1 MEYYSFPIYFPN
13 QLSHVSRQL
22 QDSPTSTSHHSP
34 VSHAVTMNFFK
45 RRKNKKKGKKTKAV
59 QKKIISA
66 GELVIAGGLWTA
78 GGNIVDA
85 ITEDSRATQI
95 QAHEVNY
102 VEDKSRSLLEV
113 KSNQRDSVSQFPWYI
128 LGYVLLGLG
137 GLLLAIPAL
146 RFLRWIRRSCGSS
159 SFLEEDDS
167 RDDSKRAAVKHH
179 PDHDE
184 ENDFGQFPKASLS
197 DKMKMLEKEAKT
209 SMDTVM

>member
-1 MEYYSFPIYFPN
+1 M
-13 QLSHVSRQL
+13 V
-22 QDSPTSTSHHSP
+22 
-34 VSHAVTMNFFK
+34 
-45 RRKNKKKGKKTKAV
+45 
-59 QKKIISA
+59 SA

-113 KSNQRDSVSQFPWYI
+113 KSNQRDSVSSFPWYI
-128 LGYVLLGLG
+128 IGYVLLGLG
-137 GLLLAIPAL
+137 GLFLAIPAL

-167 RDDSKRAAVKHH
+167 KDDSKRAAVKHH
-179 PDHDE
+179 PDNDE
-184 ENDFGQFPKASLS
+184 ENDFGQILSLS
-197 DKMKMLEKEAKT
+197 DKMKMLEEAEASK
-209 SMDTVM
+209 DTVM